1 MLLDFKKCQVIFL
14 KYLVSSKNYIKV
26 QLKSAK
32 EIWYLLRRF
41 IFTINWVRNSRSV
54 KCLNKNC

>member
-1 MLLDFKKCQVIFL
+1 MLLDFKKSQVIFL

-26 QLKSAK
+26 QLKSVK
-32 EIWYLLRRF
+32 EIWYLLRRL
-41 IFTINWVRNSRSV
+41 IFTINWVGKSRTV